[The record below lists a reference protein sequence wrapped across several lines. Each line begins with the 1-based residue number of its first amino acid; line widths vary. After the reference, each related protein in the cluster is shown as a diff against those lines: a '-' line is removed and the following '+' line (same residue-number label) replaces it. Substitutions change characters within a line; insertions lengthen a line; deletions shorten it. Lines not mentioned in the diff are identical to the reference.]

1 MLRLQFMAGGLCAAI
16 LLLSPVPRAVAT
28 ESGTWTLAASIQR
41 ALDSAPEMRAAD
53 ARVEVRAGELA
64 QAGAWPNPSIDLR
77 ADQKLGVED
86 GRGGTDLRYAAVS
99 QPLPVLRIGRQRRVA
114 EAQLAG
120 AQANRA
126 DEHLRLEYQ
135 TAQAYHMLQLA
146 DARLALA
153 QERHDLM
160 ESVAAGSNRDR
171 LVRYLAPAERVR
183 LNILREQASQA
194 IATAEG
200 ERSEAAAQLRAL
212 LALGAD
218 AEPATVVLAP
228 VTSPPALPALLAQLD
243 AHPAL
248 LAAQREEEAARAGVD
263 AARSQR
269 FADPALTLYRERD
282 YIGGTQQDYSGVGLS
297 IQIPLWNLNNGGV
310 EKARADAGLAQAQYA
325 ARRRDL
331 DSRLR
336 KSQLHLNHLIEQ
348 AEQQRVR
355 VLEPS
360 QHLFELTRRSF
371 AAGEVNILALVDAHD
386 SYFSARE
393 RYLELLEQQWLEAA
407 DLRRSAGISVL
418 QTAEVQP

>member
-1 MLRLQFMAGGLCAAI
+1 MLRLQFMAGGLCAAV
-16 LLLSPVPRAVAT
+16 LLLSPVPRAAAA

-53 ARVEVRAGELA
+53 ARVEARAGELA

-99 QPLPVLRIGRQRRVA
+99 QPLPILRIGRQRRAA

-120 AQANRA
+120 SQANRA

-153 QERHDLM
+153 RERHDLM
-160 ESVAAGSNRDR
+160 ESIAAGRSNDR

-200 ERSEAAAQLRAL
+200 ERTEAAAQLRAL

-218 AEPATVVLAP
+218 TEPATVVLAP
-228 VTSPPALPALLAQLD
+228 VAPPPALPLLLARLD

-248 LAAQREEEAARAGVD
+248 LAAQRGEEAARASVD

-282 YIGGTQQDYSGVGLS
+282 YIGGARQDYSGVGLS

-360 QHLFELTRRSF
+360 QRLFELTRRSF